1 MDKVAKQVPKVRNF
15 RVKAPIVFAPNVQ
28 VTHLKAWSS
37 DLYGYY
43 RPMMHA
49 LINQPNTGP
58 VIFLPNIVSPV
69 ATIEERARQL
79 AKNLVKKREELDCD
93 RVHLV
98 THSFAGVD
106 ARAAISMFDA
116 DQDVRSL
123 TTLATPHLGL
133 TLIQNIMDSP
143 GGMTDFR

>member
-1 MDKVAKQVPKVRNF
+1 M
-15 RVKAPIVFAPNVQ
+15 
-28 VTHLKAWSS
+28 
-37 DLYGYY
+37 
-43 RPMMHA
+43 
-49 LINQPNTGP
+49 
-58 VIFLPNIVSPV
+58 
-69 ATIEERARQL
+69 
-79 AKNLVKKREELDCD
+79 KKREELDCD

>member
-1 MDKVAKQVPKVRNF
+1 MMQALSKQPR
-15 RVKAPIVFAPNVQ
+15 
-28 VTHLKAWSS
+28 
-37 DLYGYY
+37 
-43 RPMMHA
+43 
-49 LINQPNTGP
+49 TGP

-69 ATIEERARQL
+69 ATIEERAKQL
-79 AKNLVKKREELDCD
+79 AKNLVQKREELDCD

-106 ARAAISMFDA
+106 ARAAISMFNA

-133 TLIQNIMDSP
+133 TLI
-143 GGMTDFR
+143 